1 MSKLK
6 LINSNGEESFRDTQ
20 LMQKVKLI
28 TQSHD
33 ESQSDWQA
41 EGGANGPSDE
51 DGYCRDNAKSLGQLV

>member
-6 LINSNGEESFRDTQ
+6 LINSDKESFRDTQ

-28 TQSHD
+28 TQTQD

-41 EGGANGPSDE
+41 EGGANGPSDN
-51 DGYCRDNAKSLGQLV
+51 YCRESTKSFGQLV